1 MEPQREP
8 QMQPQGEPRAGLQ
21 AYPSTSG
28 MPSRRTLGH
37 EVLLVLALSLG
48 ASAIYSI
55 IDIVAALTAAVPL
68 SEQTSTLNA
77 SRSERP
83 YLDLTLQL
91 LRIGL
96 NVVPALLAIH
106 FLSRTNPPA
115 LRSIGLDG
123 RRPGWDMSVGTGLAL
138 LIGVPGLLFYLLSR
152 ELGINTTIVAT
163 GLPEQWWQYPVLIA
177 AALQNAVLEE
187 VIVVGYLLIRL
198 RQRGWSPWAAI
209 VASSVLRGLY
219 HLYQGFGGFIGNLVM
234 GLVFGWL
241 YQRTGRIAPLVIA
254 HTLLDVVAFI
264 GYALLVDRVGFL
276 S

>member
-1 MEPQREP
+1 MSHDPAD
-8 QMQPQGEPRAGLQ
+8 AGLQ
-21 AYPSTSG
+21 PDPASSVL
-28 MPSRRTLGH
+28 PSRRTLGH

-55 IDIVAALTAAVPL
+55 IDIVAALTAAEPL
-68 SEQTSTLNA
+68 SQQTSTLNA
-77 SRSERP
+77 SRSVRP

-91 LRIGL
+91 VRIAL

-106 FLSRTNPPA
+106 LLSRTNAPA
-115 LRSIGLDG
+115 LRTIGLDV
-123 RRPGWDMSVGTGLAL
+123 RRPGWDSSVGAGLAL
-138 LIGVPGLLFYLLSR
+138 LIGVPGVLFYLLSR
-152 ELGINTTIVAT
+152 ELGINTTVVAT
-163 GLPEQWWQYPVLIA
+163 GLPEQWWQYPVLIG

-187 VIVVGYLLIRL
+187 VIVVGYLLTRL
-198 RQRGWSPWAAI
+198 RQRGWSPWTAIAAS
-209 VASSVLRGLY
+209 ALLRGAY
-219 HLYQGFGGFIGNLVM
+219 HLYQGFGGFLGNLVM

-241 YQRTGRIAPLVIA
+241 YQRKGRIAPLVIA

>member
-1 MEPQREP
+1 
-8 QMQPQGEPRAGLQ
+8 
-21 AYPSTSG
+21 

-106 FLSRTNPPA
+106 FLSRTNAPA

-198 RQRGWSPWAAI
+198 RQRGWSPRAAI

>member
-1 MEPQREP
+1 MALRSTQASVL
-8 QMQPQGEPRAGLQ
+8 PRR
-21 AYPSTSG
+21 
-28 MPSRRTLGH
+28 MLGQ
-37 EVLLVLALSLG
+37 EMVLVLALSLG

-55 IDIVAALTAAVPL
+55 IDIVAALSAPTPL
-68 SEQTSTLNA
+68 AEQTSTLNA
-77 SRSERP
+77 SQAPDRP

-91 LRIGL
+91 VRIGL
-96 NVVPALLAIH
+96 HVVPALLAIH
-106 FLSRTNPPA
+106 FLSRTNAPA
-115 LRSIGLDG
+115 LRGIGLDW
-123 RRPGWDMSVGTGLAL
+123 RRPGWDSGVGAGLAL

-152 ELGINTTIVAT
+152 ELGINTTVVAT

-187 VIVVGYLLIRL
+187 VIVVGYLLTRL
-198 RQRGWSPWAAI
+198 RQLGWSPWAAI
-209 VASSVLRGLY
+209 LASSVLRGAY
-219 HLYQGFGGFIGNLVM
+219 HLYQGFGGFLGNFVM

-241 YQRTGRIAPLVIA
+241 YQRKGRVAPLIIA

>member
-1 MEPQREP
+1 MRDE
-8 QMQPQGEPRAGLQ
+8 GGGLQ
-21 AYPSTSG
+21 ADPAASVL
-28 MPSRRTLGH
+28 PSRRTLGH
-37 EVLLVLALSLG
+37 EVLLLLALSLG

-55 IDIVAALTAAVPL
+55 IDIVAALTAPVPL
-68 SEQTSTLNA
+68 SEQTSALNVSQA
-77 SRSERP
+77 PDRP

-91 LRIGL
+91 VRIAL

-106 FLSRTNPPA
+106 LLTRTNAPA
-115 LRSIGLDG
+115 LRTIGLDL
-123 RRPGWDMSVGTGLAL
+123 RRPVWDGGVGAGLAL

-152 ELGINTTIVAT
+152 EFGINTTVIAAA
-163 GLPEQWWQYPVLIA
+163 LPEQWWQYPVLIL

-187 VIVVGYLLIRL
+187 VIVVGYLLTRL
-198 RQRGWSPWAAI
+198 RQLGWSPWPAI
-209 VASSVLRGLY
+209 IVSAVLRGAY
-219 HLYQGFGGFIGNLVM
+219 HLYQGFGGFLGNIVM

-241 YQRTGRIAPLVIA
+241 YQRTGRVAPLVIA

>member
-1 MEPQREP
+1 MAPSSTDV
-8 QMQPQGEPRAGLQ
+8 AGL
-21 AYPSTSG
+21 
-28 MPSRRTLGH
+28 SRRTLGQ

-55 IDIVAALTAAVPL
+55 IDIVAALSAPEPL
-68 SEQTSTLNA
+68 SQQTSTLNV
-77 SRSERP
+77 SRAQRP

-91 LRIGL
+91 TRIGL
-96 NVVPALLAIH
+96 NLVPALLAIH
-106 FLSRTNPPA
+106 FLSRTNAPA
-115 LRSIGLDG
+115 FHTIGLDG
-123 RRPGWDMSVGTGLAL
+123 RRPGWDSGVGAGLAL

-152 ELGINTTIVAT
+152 DLGINTTVVAT
-163 GLPEQWWQYPVLIA
+163 GLPEQWWQYPVLIL

-187 VIVVGYLLIRL
+187 VIVVGYLLTRL

-209 VASSVLRGLY
+209 MASSVLRGAY
-219 HLYQGFGGFIGNLVM
+219 HLYQGFGGFLGNFVM

-241 YQRTGRIAPLVIA
+241 YQRKGRVAPLVIA

-276 S
+276 